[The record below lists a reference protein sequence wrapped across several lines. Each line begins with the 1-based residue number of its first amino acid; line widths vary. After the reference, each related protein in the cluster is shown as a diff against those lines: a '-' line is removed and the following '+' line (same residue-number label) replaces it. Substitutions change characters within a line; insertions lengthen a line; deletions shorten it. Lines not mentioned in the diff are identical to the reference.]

1 MPYINA
7 YMWNLGK
14 RYRQI
19 YLQSRNRD
27 TDVENKH
34 KDIKR
39 GESVGG
45 VNWEIG
51 TDTYALL
58 VL

>member
-7 YMWNLGK
+7 YMLNLGK

>member
-1 MPYINA
+1 ML
-7 YMWNLGK
+7 NLGK